1 MATTKKSEATPSSAD
16 ALEAILNKLGA
27 MDERITNME
36 KRSSESPK
44 LKVVPQETAATYTE
58 KPSSLVYADAAAI
71 LNEGDII
78 RLKPDSEKAQTVM
91 SDMTRLRP
99 DVQEKIKE
107 KGILGIVKEHKMT
120 SSSGDP
126 KFRVNLPGIGID
138 GVYLS
143 ELDVVE
149 RV

>member
-1 MATTKKSEATPSSAD
+1 MATTKKSATT
-16 ALEAILNKLGA
+16 ALEAILDKLGA

-36 KRSSESPK
+36 KRSSEPPK
-44 LKVVPQETAATYTE
+44 LKVVPRESDPYSE
-58 KPSSLVYADAAAI
+58 KPNSMVYADAASI
-71 LNEGDII
+71 LKEGDII
-78 RLKPDSEKAQTVM
+78 KLKSDSEKSQTIMNAM
-91 SDMTRLRP
+91 SRLRP

-107 KGILGIVKEHKMT
+107 KGILGVVKEHKMT

-126 KFRVNLPGIGID
+126 KFRVNLPGIGVD

-143 ELDVVE
+143 ELEVIE

>member
-36 KRSSESPK
+36 KRSSEPPK
-44 LKVVPQETAATYTE
+44 LKVVPQETADPYTE
-58 KPSSLVYADAAAI
+58 KPSSLVYSDASSI
-71 LNEGDII
+71 LNEGDVI
-78 RLKPDSEKAQTVM
+78 RLKPDSEKAQAIM